1 MMASITLCSKNA
13 PASIWTR
20 LLLLQV
26 CFWMT
31 MLALFC
37 APLAHAQNK
46 TPIGDPHGVEIRQ
59 LQVVR
64 NADGLQLNA
73 NMQFK
78 LGAALQDALAKG
90 VPLHF
95 VAEADVRRDR
105 WYWYDAKVR
114 VVQRTM
120 RLSYAPLTKRWRVS
134 VQSASASE
142 GADVNLSIS
151 FASQDEALAAI
162 SNIGRWRIA
171 EASELDPSERYNIEY
186 RFYLNLSQLPRPFQI
201 GVNAQSE
208 WNIDVSANVRPT
220 AGV

>member
-1 MMASITLCSKNA
+1 
-13 PASIWTR
+13 
-20 LLLLQV
+20 
-26 CFWMT
+26 

-37 APLAHAQNK
+37 APQVLAQNQAQA
-46 TPIGDPHGVEIRQ
+46 GDDQRGVEIRQ

-64 NADGLQLNA
+64 NADGLQLSA

-78 LGAALQDALAKG
+78 LGAQLQDALAKG

-95 VAEADVRRDR
+95 VAEADIRQDR

-114 VVQRTM
+114 VVKRSM
-120 RLSYAPLTKRWRVS
+120 RLSYAPLTKRWRVT
-134 VQSASASE
+134 VQSA
-142 GADVNLSIS
+142 GADDGAGVNLSIN
-151 FASQDEALAAI
+151 FATQDEALAAI

-171 EASELDPSERYNIEY
+171 EATELEPGERYNIEY

-220 AGV
+220 TGG

>member
-1 MMASITLCSKNA
+1 
-13 PASIWTR
+13 
-20 LLLLQV
+20 
-26 CFWMT
+26 

-37 APLAHAQNK
+37 APQALAQNQVQAA
-46 TPIGDPHGVEIRQ
+46 GDPRGVEIRQ

-64 NADGLQLNA
+64 NAEGLQLSA

-78 LGAALQDALAKG
+78 LGAQLQDALAKG

-95 VAEADVRRDR
+95 VAEADIRRDR

-114 VVQRTM
+114 VVKRSM
-120 RLSYAPLTKRWRVS
+120 RLSYAPLTKRWRVT
-134 VQSASASE
+134 VQSL
-142 GADVNLSIS
+142 GPNDGGGVNLGIN

-171 EASELDPSERYNIEY
+171 EASELEPGERYNIEY

-220 AGV
+220 AAD